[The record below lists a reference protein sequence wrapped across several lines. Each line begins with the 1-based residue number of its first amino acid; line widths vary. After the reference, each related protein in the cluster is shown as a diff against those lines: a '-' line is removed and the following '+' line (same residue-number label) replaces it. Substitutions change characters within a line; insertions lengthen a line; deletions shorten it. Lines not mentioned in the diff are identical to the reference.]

1 MTQMISKLLE
11 LAGSALSLI
20 CKITDSKIKPTYKR
34 VFISL
39 VFFVV
44 IAGAFFAFSQTSE
57 TPSKSEINIQQ
68 TVSGDCTVA
77 MMGVQGDVNITG
89 CNKR

>member
-1 MTQMISKLLE
+1 MISKLLE

-20 CKITDSKIKPTYKR
+20 CKITDSKIKPTYKQ

-39 VFFVV
+39 VVFVV
-44 IAGAFFAFSQTSE
+44 VAGALFAFSQTE
-57 TPSKSEINIQQ
+57 TPPKSEINIQQ

>member
-1 MTQMISKLLE
+1 MISKLLE

-20 CKITDSKIKPTYKR
+20 CKITDSKIKPTYRR

-39 VFFVV
+39 VVFVV
-44 IAGAFFAFSQTSE
+44 VAGALFAFSQTE
-57 TPSKSEINIQQ
+57 TPPKSEINIQQ

-77 MMGVQGDVNITG
+77 MMGVQGNVNITG